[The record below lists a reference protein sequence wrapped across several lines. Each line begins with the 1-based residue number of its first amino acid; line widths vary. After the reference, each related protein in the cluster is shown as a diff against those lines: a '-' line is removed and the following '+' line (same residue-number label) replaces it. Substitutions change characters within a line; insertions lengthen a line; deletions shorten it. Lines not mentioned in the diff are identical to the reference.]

1 MTIKLLTLTLLVT
14 TLTLNASFPKEI
26 RLITKQRSNSISTN
40 IANVLHKR
48 GIDEEKAVELAE
60 DLVGENEELFSLMIN
75 NFLNATSIK
84 HDELF
89 DTLSKLALQRKK
101 VDFASYSFLMKLKQ
115 NLRNPVINDVMKQKI
130 SQIATNNQLLCK
142 VFA

>member
-26 RLITKQRSNSISTN
+26 RLVTKQRSNSISAN
-40 IANVLHKR
+40 IANILHKR
-48 GIDEEKAVELAE
+48 GLEEERAIEMAE
-60 DLVGENEELFSLMIN
+60 NLVGENEELFSLMIN

-89 DTLSKLALQRKK
+89 DILSKLALQRKK
-101 VDFASYSFLMKLKQ
+101 VDFSSYSFLIKLKQ
-115 NLRNPVINDVMKQKI
+115 NLRNPAINDTMKQKI
-130 SQIATNNQLLCK
+130 SQIAINNQFLCK